1 MLSKTKYSGLC
12 LLGMEVFYVLCLGYG
27 LVISAK
33 ARDLH
38 HSLFELL
45 PGFAWGNPV
54 SMVWGAMLLGIFALI
69 AGWYIAWMHNVSLVT
84 SQK

>member
-38 HSLFELL
+38 HSLFERSPGL
-45 PGFAWGNPV
+45 PGE
-54 SMVWGAMLLGIFALI
+54 
-69 AGWYIAWMHNVSLVT
+69 T
-84 SQK
+84 R